1 MMKQKFFL
9 YLFLAAFFTNCSST
23 KHTNES
29 VTMKNEDGWKVLF
42 DGKTLN
48 GWRTY
53 RNKTSNSW
61 SVKDGYLYCM
71 GSATNKSDLRA
82 DLITADQY
90 ENFELQIDWKISPQ
104 GNSGIMYRATEEF
117 DAAYL
122 SGPEYQLIDD
132 LNFPQKLEDWQM
144 TGANYAMDPAPTA
157 KPNPVGSWN
166 TTRIL
171 VNGAHVEH
179 WLNGKKIVEYELW
192 TDDWKNKKSTGKW
205 KDAPGYGLAKKGHIV
220 LQDHGSEAWFRNI
233 RIKEL

>member
-1 MMKQKFFL
+1 MKKIFIC
-9 YLFLAAFFTNCSST
+9 LFIAAFFTNCSST
-23 KHTNES
+23 KQTNDNGQ
-29 VTMKNEDGWKVLF
+29 MKNESQDGWKVLF
-42 DGKTLN
+42 DGKTLK

-53 RNKTSNSW
+53 KNKNSNSW
-61 SVKDGYLYCM
+61 SVKDGDLYCM
-71 GSATNKSDLRA
+71 GSVTNKSDLRA

-90 ENFELQIDWKISPQ
+90 ENFELLIDWKISPQ

-192 TDDWKNKKSTGKW
+192 TDEWKKKKSTGKW

-233 RIKEL
+233 KIREL